1 MRVAYFLTHP
11 IQYQSPMIRAVLE
24 SGIDLHVIYGPMAI
38 EWAGHDPELGRKE
51 EWDVPLLDGYPHQHI
66 ASPFAFGVT
75 GLFCLRP
82 RIRRVLES
90 LRPDAV
96 WIHGWG
102 DVFAVA
108 AWNVAWQLGIPI
120 LLRGESH
127 LKCLKGGGLR
137 RWLHRQL
144 LGRCF
149 GTVAR
154 FLAVGSANRQFYLSY
169 GVPESKIFDV
179 PYTVDN
185 DRFAK
190 ADNGTRAAAGL
201 WRQRLGIGPE
211 DTVIGFFGKIKR
223 VKRPDLAL
231 RAVAM
236 AAAGLPADKKPWLLF
251 VGDGPWREHIE
262 ALAGRIYPDRTLF
275 LGFQNQSRLT
285 VVYRVAD
292 LLVLPS
298 DFEPWGLVVNEAMCA
313 GRPAVVS
320 DRVGAAVDLVEN
332 TGRVFQAGSV
342 PLLAKELL
350 PWLRDRRLL
359 KEAGLRAAQRIQSW
373 SIREDV
379 AGLRAALQ
387 AQLVEQAEY
396 PPLRAR
402 TQVVAGYL
410 GVHQVFQMGAAAAEA
425 GRLEHFYCS
434 LIRFPHRWGDLLARW
449 LFIPSVFPLGTEVL
463 PPERVSETPL
473 PLLVQRV
480 VERCMGARK
489 VDPICT
495 NRWFATQ
502 VARQLVNH
510 PSAGVMVGGE
520 TCALELFVEAKI
532 RGMRC
537 MLDCHGIPTDF
548 LQQGIHRAA
557 EELGLKAPS
566 LLDSPAMAERKHQE
580 RQLAD
585 ILVVCSEMQRQ
596 IYLRQGLPPEKLRVV
611 PLWVDADFW
620 HPRPSGGLPQGSRPL
635 KVLHAG
641 AGSLAKGLPY
651 LLEALDL
658 MSNIEV
664 ELTVVGPV
672 SPDMKDF
679 LNKTRMPV
687 HRLSYCPRAELRQ
700 IYWDHDVLVMASLG
714 DSFGFVAVEA
724 MACGLPVVVTDRC
737 GAPVPDP
744 SWRVPAFSSAAI
756 AEGLGRYGR
765 DRSLCLA
772 DGLRASAFA
781 RQLTSQRYRDSI
793 RAIYDELLPA

>member
-1 MRVAYFLTHP
+1 MKVAYFLTHP
-11 IQYQSPMIRAVLE
+11 IQYQSPLIRAVRDAGVDVE
-24 SGIDLHVIYGPMAI
+24 VVYGPMAT
-38 EWAGHDPELGRKE
+38 EWAKNDAELGRDQQ
-51 EWDVPLLDGYPHQHI
+51 WDIPLFEGYPFHVLE
-66 ASPFAFGVT
+66 SPFWFGPA
-75 GLFCLRP
+75 GLFCLRS
-82 RIRRVLES
+82 RIKGLLEQM
-90 LRPDAV
+90 RPGAV
-96 WIHGWG
+96 WVHGWG
-102 DVFAVA
+102 DVFSVA
-108 AWNVAWQLGIPI
+108 AWSAAWQLGIPV

-127 LKCLKGGGLR
+127 IKCLKGGALR

-149 GTVAR
+149 GTVSR

-169 GVPESKIFDV
+169 GVPENKIFNV
-179 PYTVDN
+179 PYAVDN

-190 ADNGTRAAAGL
+190 ADGEVSSAAGL

-211 DTVIGFFGKIKR
+211 DTVIGFFGKIKK

-231 RAVAM
+231 RAVAL
-236 AAAGLPADKKPWLLF
+236 AEAELPADKRPWLLF
-251 VGDGPWREHIE
+251 VGDGPWRAHIE
-262 ALAGRIYPDRTLF
+262 ALARKIYPDRTHF
-275 LGFQNQSRLT
+275 LGFQNQSRLP

-320 DRVGAAVDLVEN
+320 DRVGAAVDLVKN
-332 TGRVFQAGSV
+332 TGRVFEAGSASS
-342 PLLAKELL
+342 LAKELQ
-350 PWLRDRRLL
+350 PWLEDRRLL
-359 KEAGLRAAQRIQSW
+359 KEDGLRATQRVQKW

-379 AGLRAALQ
+379 AGLREALKTLPMVSAGLSTQ
-387 AQLVEQAEY
+387 
-396 PPLRAR
+396 RSR
-402 TQVVAGYL
+402 TQVVAAYL

-449 LFIPSVFPLGTEVL
+449 LFIPSVSPLGTEVL

-473 PLLVQRV
+473 PLLVQRM

-489 VDPICT
+489 VDPMCT

-502 VARQLVNH
+502 VARQLADH
-510 PSAGVMVGGE
+510 PCAGVMVGGE
-520 TCALELFVEAKI
+520 TCALELFVEAKQ
-532 RGMRC
+532 RAMRC

-548 LQQGIHRAA
+548 LQQGINRAA
-557 EELGLKAPS
+557 EELGLRAPS
-566 LLDSPAMAERKHQE
+566 LLDSSAMAERKHQE

-585 ILVVCSEMQRQ
+585 VLVVCSEMQRQ
-596 IYLRQGLPPEKLRVV
+596 VYLHQGLPPEKLRVV

-620 HPRPSGGLPQGSRPL
+620 HLRPSREPDHGGRAL

-651 LLEALDL
+651 LLAALDL
-658 MSNIEV
+658 MAGIEV

-679 LNKTRMPV
+679 LNKTRVPV
-687 HRLSYCPRAELRQ
+687 NRLSYCPRAELRQ

-744 SWRVPAFSSAAI
+744 SWRVPAFSAAAI
-756 AEGLGRYGR
+756 AERLGRYGR
-765 DRSLCLA
+765 DRGLCLE
-772 DGLRASAFA
+772 DGLRASEFA
-781 RQLTSQRYRDSI
+781 RQLTSQRYRASI